1 MAFGFGYKPMQTL
14 VLADGEYEFIIQRA
28 QEHTTQNGRL
38 YVEVE
43 VQAKGK
49 AGYNPR
55 IMDFFDIPKLGTY
68 KNDNSLVTQEDIDKW
83 NKQMTS
89 FFDCFGI
96 GRGDF
101 NYASWRGHTGICKV
115 VTKKTGYKG
124 IFPKAPEPSAPLP
137 ASVQAATNAFNGTAK
152 KVNNSEEF
160 PEDIPF

>member
-1 MAFGFGYKPMQTL
+1 MAFGIGYKPVQNL
-14 VLADGEYEFIIQRA
+14 VLPDGEYNFIIRRA
-28 QEHTTQNGRL
+28 QEHTTQNGNL

-43 VQAKGK
+43 VQAQGK
-49 AGYNPR
+49 PGYNPR

-68 KNDNSLVTQEDIDKW
+68 KNDNTAVTQADVDKW
-83 NKQMTS
+83 NKQMTA

-124 IFPKAPEPSAPLP
+124 IYPKAPETSAPLP
-137 ASVQAATNAFNGTAK
+137 ESVQAVANAVNGTAEK
-152 KVNNSEEF
+152 ASNSEEF